1 VVGVSPEVRREAGE
15 VTGLTD
21 NRKVVGMFF
30 AALSDGRYD
39 DARHMLTADATWWM
53 LSKRDFVEPAT
64 WFAGFE
70 AFFPRGLEF
79 EIDGLTNEGPRIAV
93 RARASAVTAN
103 GRNFD
108 NAFHF
113 LFEIDENKITSAWEY
128 GDTLHAERVFRG

>member
-1 VVGVSPEVRREAGE
+1 MPAVRRRDGDEVRTDAANREVVG
-15 VTGLTD
+15 L
-21 NRKVVGMFF
+21 FF

-39 DARHMLTADATWWM
+39 DARRMLTADASWWM
-53 LSKRDFVEPAT
+53 LSKRDYVAPAT

-70 AFFPRGLEF
+70 AFFPRGLPFDIE
-79 EIDGLTNEGPRIAV
+79 GLTNEGTRIAV
-93 RARASAVTAN
+93 RARATAVTAN

-113 LFEIDENKITSAWEY
+113 LFDIVGNKIAAAWEY